1 MQYLN
6 NCFLNIYFFGT
17 LEQFYENLIRLNFSE
32 AELIVNYL
40 LIRNRQPLR
49 ETLILEKLVLA
60 RRNIIRLIDINIKQF
75 KADTRRILPYIWTL
89 RDSNT

>member
-6 NCFLNIYFFGT
+6 NCFLNIYFFGS

-32 AELIVNYL
+32 AELILNYL

-60 RRNIIRLIDINIKQF
+60 RRNIVRLIDISINQF
-75 KADTRRILPYIWTL
+75 RADRRRILPYI
-89 RDSNT
+89 